1 MKREPYRRITPTALA
16 RNAPPQSG
24 LRPASSTFLGGCQK
38 SMSLRTSDRRHWCGS
53 PPVGWKQLGFAA
65 KMFGN
70 PRDCA
75 RRKYPW
81 GTTPACALVRNDRA
95 FSNSPLT
102 PFAARRTARRGSFFS
117 YYCRLVMLSLD
128 FHFFFH
134 ILFPHSFSTFFSKPV
149 KKNPYATKVLL
160 FYVLVSHANPKNS
173 TGLSLSVEF
182 FPSIPFLKRFQPPS
196 LAFENQ
202 LFSRISR
209 NFSTGYSYIVETF
222 LQQGM
227 GCGKQERGRA
237 PGFSRV
243 SAPMR
248 LIFCFFHRLQ
258 PVFHMIYP
266 QLWKQLWI
274 NLRICSLQ
282 VSVFYLL
289 CR

>member
-1 MKREPYRRITPTALA
+1 MKGEPYRRITPTALA

-70 PRDCA
+70 PGDCA

-134 ILFPHSFSTFFSKPV
+134 ILFKTCEKESLYHQSIAFLCACFTRQSKKLHRTFTVCGVFPVYSFPQAIST
-149 KKNPYATKVLL
+149 
-160 FYVLVSHANPKNS
+160 
-173 TGLSLSVEF
+173 
-182 FPSIPFLKRFQPPS
+182 PS

-209 NFSTGYSYIVETF
+209 NFSTGYSNIVETF
-222 LQQGM
+222 LQQGS

-243 SAPMR
+243 SAPLR